1 MQLLTSYPRT
11 QINTSPAVS
20 AGDAPSPASIGSGQR
35 IPSSGE
41 RPHRIS
47 YCKCCSKCC
56 QCLLTFSSFLE
67 DKELNRILSSNPKH
81 THSPPTLSK
90 SPWQVPE
97 YPDGPMGICGSCCV
111 WYRTQ
116 STGTEKWKLVCLTE
130 GSFSKSC
137 SAEIMQYPA
146 QISVFLSKIKQ
157 IFSAWK

>member
-1 MQLLTSYPRT
+1 MQLLPSYPRT

-81 THSPPTLSK
+81 THSAPTLSK
-90 SPWQVPE
+90 AHGRSQNIQTVPWVSVALAVF
-97 YPDGPMGICGSCCV
+97 G
-111 WYRTQ
+111 
-116 STGTEKWKLVCLTE
+116 TGLK
-130 GSFSKSC
+130 
-137 SAEIMQYPA
+137 APA
-146 QISVFLSKIKQ
+146 LRSESLC
-157 IFSAWK
+157 A